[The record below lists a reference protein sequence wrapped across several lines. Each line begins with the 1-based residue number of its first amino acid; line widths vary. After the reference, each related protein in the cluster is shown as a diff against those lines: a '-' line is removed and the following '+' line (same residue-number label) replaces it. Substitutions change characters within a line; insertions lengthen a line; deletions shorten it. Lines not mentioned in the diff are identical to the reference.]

1 MRFGHKGFCAYLL
14 VFLFLDFP
22 TGNGITLLAKAGKMV
37 AKKAAQ
43 AGMQYAKQ
51 KAKEAAI
58 ETQKKMAAYLRQKA
72 KGTAKETAESPK
84 EEEYSTANLPPYNPT
99 KLQLQIQKTFQSQRV
114 LDIYF
119 LLLKSQLF
127 SDCGMVES
135 KQMFCQNFKKLFSK
149 RNSPIFNNLMQYLQD
164 DKVFTEFS
172 LMFLYLSANRDFHHL
187 ILKTK
192 FRTKAS
198 ASFETFVAR
207 SLRIANPKV
216 LEFLKFHL
224 RSFYERDANSSKLLI
239 ASLESCQT
247 QKQLEV
253 FFTKIFGKSEQ
264 KEFAGFL
271 DLLLSKPKFASLS
284 AELVNQTLRMP
295 FLVDLP
301 ISESV
306 QSCSRA
312 MGKQTSG

>member
-1 MRFGHKGFCAYLL
+1 MRFGQRGFCVYFL

-22 TGNGITLLAKAGKMV
+22 TGNGISLLAKAGKMV
-37 AKKAAQ
+37 AKKAAK
-43 AGMQYAKQ
+43 AGMQYAKE
-51 KAKEAAI
+51 KAKEAAL

-72 KGTAKETAESPK
+72 RGTAKETPEFPK
-84 EEEYSTANLPPYNPT
+84 EEEYSTANLPPFNPT

-119 LLLKSQLF
+119 LLLKSKLF
-127 SDCGMVES
+127 SDCGMAES
-135 KQMFCQNFKKLFSK
+135 KQMFCHSFQKLFSK

-164 DKVFTEFS
+164 DKVFTKFS
-172 LMFLYLSANRDFHHL
+172 LMFLYLSANWDFHPL

-192 FRTKAS
+192 FRSKNS
-198 ASFETFVAR
+198 LGFETFIAR

-224 RSFYERDANSSKLLI
+224 RSFFERDANSCKLLI
-239 ASLESCQT
+239 ASPESCQT

-253 FFTKIFGKSEQ
+253 FFTKIFVKSEQ

-284 AELVNQTLRMP
+284 PELVNQTLRMP
-295 FLVDLP
+295 FLADLP
-301 ISESV
+301 IPKSAK
-306 QSCSRA
+306 SCSRGMA
-312 MGKQTSG
+312 KQAK